1 MSKIIAIALLLC
13 IGINSKAQDF
23 TYFNQTYG
31 GNDTINILAQIT
43 QPVSD
48 GFIIIGNY
56 ASLNT
61 PHAIYIMKIN
71 NYGEQIWFK
80 NLFVGDDWGIL
91 ESGTAICSTTD
102 GQFVATTVRD
112 APQGN
117 EIYLFKFNEDGDT
130 LWSRHYPSDL
140 AQVAN
145 MVIQTSDG
153 GFALAGLRY
162 STDTIRMLLLKTD
175 ETGIYQ
181 WHKTYEI
188 GNDTRA
194 FSIQQYYDD
203 TYILGG
209 WGYTTATKY
218 DMFVVKTQANGD
230 TIWTKRF
237 GGVQSD
243 CGSNVVNL
251 NTYEDYLNGVEPSYL
266 VAGCKYFGSIRKL
279 YVSKIG
285 NNGST
290 VWQKTYNVL
299 FENSNPQALP
309 IVLPD
314 KGFIFPGHYY
324 NGGGGI
330 SPYIMRFNSIGNL
343 VWTSLPIASN
353 NEMSSIYIKDMQ
365 PIPGGYVLAGY
376 QYNIPQTAW
385 VFTIDSLGNTCGSPP
400 CVETVVGLPE
410 IVGNEQAAA
419 TFSLSPNPAQ
429 GSLVL
434 TWLDPTAALGSKAVI
449 LDITGKQVHTFNVSS
464 PSTLVDVSR
473 LAAGMYFV
481 QVANTQEV
489 QKLVVI
495 LKTLQILVS

>member
-237 GGVQSD
+237 GGVRND
-243 CGSNVVNL
+243 CGASVVLLTTKQEYDAGFAEEYLLCGCYGSNVNDPL
-251 NTYEDYLNGVEPSYL
+251 YGHTDYLY
-266 VAGCKYFGSIRKL
+266 VAKIDNFGSI
-279 YVSKIG
+279 I
-285 NNGST
+285 
-290 VWQKTYNVL
+290 WQKTYNNYQRFWDL
-299 FENSNPQALP
+299 ETMP
-309 IVLPD
+309 IIKAD
-314 KGFIFPGHYY
+314 KSFVASGFFFPG
-324 NGGGGI
+324 
-330 SPYIMRFNSIGNL
+330 NSYTPSTLLTNFAPDGSVL
-343 VWTSLPIASN
+343 WQREYTLGTQ
-353 NEMSSIYIKDMQ
+353 EHCYFKDLKTTDD
-365 PIPGGYVLAGY
+365 GGYVLAGY
-376 QYNIPQTAW
+376 QYNVPQTAW
-385 VFTIDSLGNTCGSPP
+385 ILKTDSLGNTCGSPP

-429 GSLVL
+429 GSLML

-449 LDITGKQVHTFNVSS
+449 LDITGKQVHTFNVST

-481 QVANTQEV
+481 QVANGQEV

-495 LKTLQILVS
+495 K